1 MNDIR
6 QEDMAEKMKISR
18 ATLINYEKG
27 HTAINTDVLIRLEE
41 CYPNF
46 SKYDNSNQKPQLI
59 NDNYVD
65 LQVLFSI
72 LQNNIKTTSLI
83 TIIFMIIGLSTSFL
97 FIKYYD
103 SEISLYP
110 AKKDNLNQF
119 SQFQSLAM
127 NFGISNFDNEQSF
140 NIPDLVKSKLIA
152 TSAINK
158 KWKTQFGSSLNL
170 LDLWS
175 ISDDYSRPIQPID
188 SLRIMELAI
197 KKFHKHISVNEDQ
210 RTGLIRIKTTFRDP
224 FVASQIA
231 NSIGLDIQ
239 NYIQKENSAQS
250 KKEKIF
256 ISDRL
261 LIVKKELELAELNL
275 KNFKERNRGY
285 EDSPE
290 LFMMYSRLN
299 RDVELKKEVFLTLQQ
314 QLELARI
321 EEVRQSPILH
331 ILDLAVPA
339 SQKSSPNRIFFMI
352 IFGLIGFICS
362 YLRAILKY

>member
-1 MNDIR
+1 MPNKNNNLGKKIKRFRLMNDIR

-27 HTAINTDVLIRLEE
+27 HTTINTDVLSRLEE

-46 SKYDNSNQKPQLI
+46 SNDNFSSEKPKLI
-59 NDNYVD
+59 NDNYID
-65 LQVLFSI
+65 LKVLFRI
-72 LQNNIKTTSLI
+72 FMNNIKTISLI
-83 TIIFMIIGLSTSFL
+83 TIIFMLIGASLSFI

-119 SQFQSLAM
+119 GNFQSLAM
-127 NFGISNFDNEQSF
+127 NFGINNIDNEQSF

-152 TSAINK
+152 TSAIGK
-158 KWKTQFGSSLNL
+158 KWKAQSGSSINL
-170 LDLWS
+170 LDLWELN
-175 ISDDYSRPIQPID
+175 DTTKPIRAID

-197 KKFHKHISVNEDQ
+197 KKFHKHVSVNEDQ

-224 FVASQIA
+224 FIASQIA

-256 ISDRL
+256 ISERL
-261 LIVKKELELAELNL
+261 LIVKKELELAESNL
-275 KNFKERNRGY
+275 KILRKETGGMKTHQ
-285 EDSPE
+285 S
-290 LFMMYSRLN
+290 
-299 RDVELKKEVFLTLQQ
+299 FL
-314 QLELARI
+314 
-321 EEVRQSPILH
+321 
-331 ILDLAVPA
+331 
-339 SQKSSPNRIFFMI
+339 
-352 IFGLIGFICS
+352 
-362 YLRAILKY
+362 